1 MTDVTQENGSAAD
14 RPLVLV
20 TGSSRGIGLGIAR
33 HLVSTG
39 CDVVLHGRDRG
50 RVDEACRRAAE
61 AATSG
66 RVLGGVVGELARPDE
81 VDALA
86 ADVFQRWGAPDGLVL
101 CAGGSTS
108 PPGPV
113 EDIDPAA
120 WDRAIGDNLTSAFL
134 TVRAFLPA
142 MKERGSGAV
151 VAVSSSVTRRAHVR
165 SPVAY
170 AAAKAGLEALIR
182 SIAVQA
188 GPSGVRANCVV
199 PETIMTEG
207 NEQAI
212 PPQIRG
218 DLIASHPIRRLGTV
232 EDVAAA
238 VAFLLS
244 PASAWTTGE
253 TLGVTGGA

>member
-1 MTDVTQENGSAAD
+1 
-14 RPLVLV
+14 
-20 TGSSRGIGLGIAR
+20 
-33 HLVSTG
+33 
-39 CDVVLHGRDRG
+39 
-50 RVDEACRRAAE
+50 
-61 AATSG
+61 
-66 RVLGGVVGELARPDE
+66 
-81 VDALA
+81 
-86 ADVFQRWGAPDGLVL
+86 
-101 CAGGSTS
+101 
-108 PPGPV
+108 
-113 EDIDPAA
+113 
-120 WDRAIGDNLTSAFL
+120 
-134 TVRAFLPA
+134 

-165 SPVAY
+165 SPSF

>member
-1 MTDVTQENGSAAD
+1 MTDITEENGSEAA

-39 CDVVLHGRDRG
+39 SDVVLHGRDRG
-50 RVDEACRRAAE
+50 RVDEAHVRAAE
-61 AATSG
+61 AATAG
-66 RVLGGVVGELARPDE
+66 RVLGGVVGDLSRPDQ

-86 ADVFQRWGAPDGLVL
+86 AEVFRRWGTPDGLVL
-101 CAGGSTS
+101 CAGGSS
-108 PPGPV
+108 VPPGPV
-113 EDIDPAA
+113 EDIDPSA
-120 WDRAIGDNLTSAFL
+120 WAQAIGDNLTSAFL

-142 MKERGSGAV
+142 MKARGSGAL

-182 SIAVQA
+182 SVAVQSGPA
-188 GPSGVRANCVV
+188 GIRANCVV

-207 NEQAI
+207 NERAI
-212 PPQIRG
+212 PREIRG
-218 DLIASHPIRRLGTV
+218 DLIAAHPIRRLGTV

-238 VAFLLS
+238 VAFFLS

-253 TLGVTGGA
+253 ALGVTGGA